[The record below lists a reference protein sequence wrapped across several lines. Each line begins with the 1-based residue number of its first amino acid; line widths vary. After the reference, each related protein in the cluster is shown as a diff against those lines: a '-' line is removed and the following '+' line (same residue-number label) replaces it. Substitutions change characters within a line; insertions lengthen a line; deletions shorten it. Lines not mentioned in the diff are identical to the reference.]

1 MHVFLLGLSHKT
13 APVEVRERL
22 SISPAQLPRALR
34 ALRESGGA
42 REVAILSTCNRTEI
56 YAVGP
61 ADVGQ
66 KMERF
71 ASKIHVAHGGA
82 PLKLCDWYSHSYRN
96 KDVTTARHLFRVASG
111 VESLILGESEILG
124 QVKKAREI
132 SQEQGAL
139 GGTLDELFRRAISC
153 GKRARAET
161 EIGRGAQSVG
171 TAAVELS
178 RQIFGSLKGRTV
190 LILGA
195 GKISSLTAR
204 ALVASGAHEVIVAN
218 RTHERAQELAQTLCA
233 QGADAEATRWEEL
246 PKRLTEADIVIAS
259 THAPHTVL
267 SAAQVETA
275 MRARRHRPLFLIDL
289 AVPRDIE
296 ASAHEVD
303 DVFLYDVD
311 DLKNVVGSNRSQRE
325 SEVELVQRII
335 ENEVDSWQKWQ
346 RSLDARP
353 VMAALAGRGEEI
365 REAELNL
372 ALSKLAH
379 LSEEEKNVVRRLSQ
393 SLTGKIL
400 HAPLRHL
407 RTAGESGSNDVE
419 AIQRAFSLD
428 ETQPQK
434 IKRDM
439 GKTP

>member
-1 MHVFLLGLSHKT
+1 MHLFLLGLSHKT
-13 APVEVRERL
+13 APIEVRERL
-22 SISPAQLPRALR
+22 SISPAQLPRALN

-42 REVAILSTCNRTEI
+42 SESAILSTCNRTEI

-61 ADVGQ
+61 SQVGHQ
-66 KMERF
+66 LERF
-71 ASKIHVAHGGA
+71 AGQLHLAHGGA
-82 PLKLCDWYSHSYRN
+82 PLKLCDWYSCSYRT
-96 KDVTTARHLFRVASG
+96 KDATTARHLFRVASG

-124 QVKKAREI
+124 QVKKAREM
-132 SQEQGAL
+132 SQAQGTL
-139 GGTLDELFRRAISC
+139 GAALDELFRRAISC

-195 GKISSLTAR
+195 GKISALTAR
-204 ALVASGAHEVIVAN
+204 ALVACGAHEVIVAN
-218 RTHERAQELAQTLCA
+218 RTHQRAQELAATLCSA
-233 QGADAEATRWEEL
+233 GADAEATRWDEL
-246 PKRLTEADIVIAS
+246 PRRLVEADIVIAS

-267 SAAQVETA
+267 SVAQVDTA

-289 AVPRDIE
+289 AMPRDIE
-296 ASAHEVD
+296 AGAHELD
-303 DVFLYDVD
+303 DVFLYDID

-325 SEVELVQRII
+325 CEVELVQNII
-335 ENEVDSWQKWQ
+335 ETEVESWQKWQ

-365 REAELNL
+365 REAELES
-372 ALSKLAH
+372 ALSKLSH
-379 LSEEEKNVVRRLSQ
+379 LSDKEKEVVRRLSQ

-407 RTAGESGSNDVE
+407 REAGETGSSDVE
-419 AIQRAFSLD
+419 AIRRAFALGES
-428 ETQPQK
+428 PQNQSQ
-434 IKRDM
+434 RNAEEV
-439 GKTP
+439 P

>member
-34 ALRESGGA
+34 ALRENGGA
-42 REVAILSTCNRTEI
+42 NEAAILSTCNRTEI

-61 ADVGQ
+61 PETGH
-66 KMERF
+66 KLERF
-71 ASKIHVAHGGA
+71 AGKVHVAHGGS
-82 PLKLCDWYSHSYRN
+82 PLKLCDWYSCSYRN
-96 KDVTTARHLFRVASG
+96 KDAATARHLFRVASG

-139 GGTLDELFRRAISC
+139 GGTLDQLFRRAISC
-153 GKRARAET
+153 GKRAREET

-218 RTHERAQELAQTLCA
+218 RTHERAQELALALRQD
-233 QGADAEATRWEEL
+233 GADAEATHWDEL
-246 PKRLTEADIVIAS
+246 PGRLIEADIVIAS

-296 ASAHEVD
+296 ASAHQVD
-303 DVFLYDVD
+303 DVFLYDID
-311 DLKNVVGSNRSQRE
+311 DLKNVIGSNRAQREREVEMVQSIIE
-325 SEVELVQRII
+325 SEVEK
-335 ENEVDSWQKWQ
+335 WQKWQ

-353 VMAALAGRGEEI
+353 VLAALAGRGEEI
-365 REAELNL
+365 REAELNV
-372 ALSKLAH
+372 ALTKLSH
-379 LSEEEKNVVRRLSQ
+379 LSEAEKDVVRRLSQ

-407 RTAGESGSNDVE
+407 RAAGESGSNDVE
-419 AIQRAFSLD
+419 AIQRAFDLMEKQSN
-428 ETQPQK
+428 TSH
-434 IKRDM
+434 RDA
-439 GKTP
+439 GKSP

>member
-22 SISPAQLPRALR
+22 SISPTQLPRALR

-42 REVAILSTCNRTEI
+42 HEAAILSTCNRTEI
-56 YAVGP
+56 YAVGAP
-61 ADVGQ
+61 EAGRKLERLVG
-66 KMERF
+66 KFHF
-71 ASKIHVAHGGA
+71 AAPQVATISTN
-82 PLKLCDWYSHSYRN
+82 LSSCFYRN
-96 KDVTTARHLFRVASG
+96 TDAATARHLFSVASG
-111 VESLILGESEILG
+111 VDSLILGESEILG

-218 RTHERAQELAQTLCA
+218 RTHERAQELAKTLCDS
-233 QGADAEATRWEEL
+233 GADAEATRWDEL
-246 PKRLTEADIVIAS
+246 PRRLVEADIVIAS

-267 SAAQVETA
+267 SASQVETA

-296 ASAHEVD
+296 ASAHEID

-325 SEVELVQRII
+325 CEVELVQNII
-335 ENEVDSWQKWQ
+335 ESEVENWQKWQ
-346 RSLDARP
+346 RSMAARP
-353 VMAALAGRGEEI
+353 VMAALAGRGETI

-379 LSEEEKNVVRRLSQ
+379 LSEEEKNVVRRLAQ

-407 RTAGESGSNDVE
+407 REAGESGSSDVE
-419 AIQRAFSLD
+419 AIERAFSLA
-428 ETQPQK
+428 EVQPVNS
-434 IKRDM
+434 KRNAEKM
-439 GKTP
+439 P

>member
-1 MHVFLLGLSHKT
+1 MHLFLLGLSHKT

-22 SISPAQLPRALR
+22 SISPAQLPRALN
-34 ALRESGGA
+34 ALRKSGGA
-42 REVAILSTCNRTEI
+42 SEAAILSTCNRTEI
-56 YAVGP
+56 YAAGP
-61 ADVGQ
+61 PEVGQ
-66 KMERF
+66 QLERF
-71 ASKIHVAHGGA
+71 ASQLHLAHGGE
-82 PLKLCDWYSHSYRN
+82 PLRLCDWYSCSYRT
-96 KDVTTARHLFRVASG
+96 KDATTARHLFRVASG

-124 QVKKAREI
+124 QVKKARES
-132 SQEQGAL
+132 SQEHGAL
-139 GGTLDELFRRAISC
+139 GATLDELFRRAISC

-204 ALVASGAHEVIVAN
+204 ALVACGAHEVIVAN
-218 RTHERAQELAQTLCA
+218 RTHQRAQELAATLCA
-233 QGADAEATRWEEL
+233 SGADAEATRWEEL
-246 PKRLTEADIVIAS
+246 SQRLTQADIVIAS

-296 ASAHEVD
+296 ASAHELD
-303 DVFLYDVD
+303 DVFLYDID

-325 SEVELVQRII
+325 REVGLVQTIIETEVE
-335 ENEVDSWQKWQ
+335 SWQKWQ
-346 RSLDARP
+346 RSRDARP
-353 VMAALAGRGEEI
+353 IMAALAGRGEEI
-365 REAELNL
+365 REAELEL
-372 ALSKLAH
+372 ALNKLSH
-379 LSEEEKNVVRRLSQ
+379 LSDKEKEVVRRLSQ
-393 SLTGKIL
+393 SITGKIL

-407 RTAGESGSNDVE
+407 REAGESGSNDVE
-419 AIQRAFSLD
+419 AIQRAFALD
-428 ETQPQK
+428 SAQNTQSR
-434 IKRDM
+434 RDAE
-439 GKTP
+439 KTP